1 MGEPATCLMVGLVV
15 DRHDVVV
22 VDVRGRCLIFRK
34 FELMGQILYEFL
46 PRKFS

>member
-1 MGEPATCLMVGLVV
+1 MGEPATCLMVGLF

-22 VDVRGRCLIFRK
+22 VDVRGRYLIFRK